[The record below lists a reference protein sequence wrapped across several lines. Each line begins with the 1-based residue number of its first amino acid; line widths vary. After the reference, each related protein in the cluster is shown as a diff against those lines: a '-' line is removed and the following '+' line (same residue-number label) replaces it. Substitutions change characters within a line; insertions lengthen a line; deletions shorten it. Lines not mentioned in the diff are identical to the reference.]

1 MFDVDKIQAEEA
13 KIVIKDE
20 SYNDRI
26 ARIWCAGLVATIDNE
41 ILLDLMRK
49 FNCCQQAHDYEY

>member
-41 ILLDLMRK
+41 VLLKIIKEFKSLSADSR
-49 FNCCQQAHDYEY
+49 C